1 MAKRKVVITSN
12 REIYEKFNMLHFSSE
27 IVLQGA
33 KKIQVD
39 RILKN
44 INRKGKLLDSELIG
58 KYIVVK
64 KLRPVNFTIYFK

>member
-1 MAKRKVVITSN
+1 MAKRKVVITNN

-27 IVLQGA
+27 VILSGV

-39 RILKN
+39 RIIKN
-44 INRKGKLLDSELIG
+44 INKKGKLLDSELIG

-64 KLRPVNFTIYFK
+64 RLSPVNFTIYLK